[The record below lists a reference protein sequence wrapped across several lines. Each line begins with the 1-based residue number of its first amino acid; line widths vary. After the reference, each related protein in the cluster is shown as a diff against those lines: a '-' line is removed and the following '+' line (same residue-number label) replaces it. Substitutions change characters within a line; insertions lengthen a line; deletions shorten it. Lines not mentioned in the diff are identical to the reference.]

1 MAGKHGLLR
10 RDSAQALT
18 NCTLFTL
25 SRTDLEH
32 IFPRYPSMRE
42 KLHKLS
48 PMLECEARAESRG
61 LCPKYPDWC
70 DPILAELI
78 LICN

>member
-1 MAGKHGLLR
+1 
-10 RDSAQALT
+10 
-18 NCTLFTL
+18 
-25 SRTDLEH
+25 
-32 IFPRYPSMRE
+32 MRE